1 MVKLFEID
9 DLGRYNLMK
18 VESLNGGPINAPEV
32 VPTDPTLPP
41 DAKEKPDYKTL
52 GERVEGTH
60 SVRKIV

>member
-1 MVKLFEID
+1 
-9 DLGRYNLMK
+9 MK
-18 VESLNGGPINAPEV
+18 VESLNGKPVTDSKV